1 MLHIRTPAV
10 HDDADNMARKILND
24 PVYGFVTLR
33 GELLLKLIDH
43 PWFQRLR
50 RISQLGLS
58 HLVYPGAT
66 HNRFHHAVG
75 AMHLMQSAIEE
86 LRQKGHNISEDEREA
101 ACAAILLHDI
111 GHGPFSHALEHTL
124 VKGISHEAISLL
136 IMERLNDQLNGALDR
151 AIAIFQGKYHKKFL
165 HGLVSS
171 QLDMDR
177 LDYLRRDSFYSGV
190 TEGKVGSSRIIKMLD
205 VHNDELVVEEKGIYS
220 IEKFIVARR
229 LMYWQV
235 YLHKT
240 VLSAEFMLVNVLR
253 RAKERVSN
261 GHTLFASPALA
272 RFLSCDC
279 TGDDFLKD
287 PHVLNDFCRLDDYDI
302 LGAIKVWQEDSD
314 PVLSDLCQ
322 RLVQRKLFKIEL
334 RRDAFSQ
341 EEIATAMQTVRR
353 ELGLDASDAA
363 YYIISEKIDNR
374 AYDKTSSMIGIK
386 FKDGKV
392 LDVAE
397 ASDHLNLS
405 ALSEAVE
412 KHFLCYPNEVR
423 SAKA

>member
-1 MLHIRTPAV
+1 
-10 HDDADNMARKILND
+10 
-24 PVYGFVTLR
+24 
-33 GELLLKLIDH
+33 
-43 PWFQRLR
+43 
-50 RISQLGLS
+50 
-58 HLVYPGAT
+58 
-66 HNRFHHAVG
+66 
-75 AMHLMQSAIEE
+75 MQSAIDE
-86 LRQKGHNISEDEREA
+86 LRQKGHTITDDESQA

-136 IMERLNDQLNGALDR
+136 IMERLNEQLDGALSM
-151 AIAIFQGKYHKKFL
+151 AIAIFTGSYHKKFL

-205 VHNDELVVEEKGIYS
+205 VHDDELVVEEKGIYS

-253 RAKERVSN
+253 RAKELVSK
-261 GHTLFASPALA
+261 GHQLFASPALE
-272 RFLSCDC
+272 RFLTCDC
-279 TGDDFLKD
+279 TGADFLAD
-287 PHVLNDFCRLDDYDI
+287 RHVLSDFCRLDDYDI
-302 LGAIKVWQEDSD
+302 LGAIKVWQTDEDR
-314 PVLSDLCQ
+314 VLSDLCQ

-334 RRDAFSQ
+334 RREAFSEKEQTRVQEAVQRELNLNQ
-341 EEIATAMQTVRR
+341 EE
-353 ELGLDASDAA
+353 AA
-363 YYIISEKIDNR
+363 YYVICEKIDNR
-374 AYDKTSSMIGIK
+374 AYDKTTSMIGIK
-386 FKDGKV
+386 FKDGTV
-392 LDVAE
+392 RDVAE

-405 ALSEAVE
+405 ALSEVVE
-412 KHFLCYPNEVR
+412 KHFLCYPKEVR
-423 SAKA
+423 KIIA

>member
-1 MLHIRTPAV
+1 
-10 HDDADNMARKILND
+10 MARKILND

-33 GELLLKLIDH
+33 GELLLTLIDH

-86 LRQKGHNISEDEREA
+86 LRQKGHAITDDESQA

-136 IMERLNDQLNGALDR
+136 IMERLNEQLDGALTT
-151 AIAIFQGKYHKKFL
+151 AIAIFTGSYHKKFL

-205 VHNDELVVEEKGIYS
+205 VHDDELVVEEKGIYS

-240 VLSAEFMLVNVLR
+240 VLSAEFMLVNVLK
-253 RAKERVSN
+253 RAKEQVSR
-261 GHTLFASPALA
+261 GHQLFASPALQ

-279 TGDDFLKD
+279 SGEDFLKD
-287 PHVLNDFCRLDDYDI
+287 PHVLSDFCRLDDYDI
-302 LGAIKVWQEDSD
+302 LGAIKVWQTDSD

-334 RRDAFSQ
+334 RREPFTVADIASVQQAVQSELTLDDQ
-341 EEIATAMQTVRR
+341 E
-353 ELGLDASDAA
+353 AS
-363 YYIISEKIDNR
+363 YYVISEKIDNR
-374 AYDKTSSMIGIK
+374 AYDKTTSMIGIK
-386 FKDGKV
+386 FKDGTV
-392 LDVAE
+392 RDVAE

-405 ALSEAVE
+405 ALSEVVE
-412 KHFLCYPNEVR
+412 KHFLCYPSEVR
-423 SAKA
+423 SARG